1 MLKLNL
7 ENKEILNLDVIFLR
21 NWPRPE
27 DHFTYLAN
35 PRILV
40 KYDNKNIILMV
51 FVFPTLKKK
60 KKKIIYIY
68 THTYYFG
75 KCSPNLEK
83 NFSNSSFI
91 FLLDVNFENLTVWLN
106 VLIISS
112 IFAKFQNDKK
122 LIAMSFIKIKILNF
136 KFLWFKIMHIK

>member
-1 MLKLNL
+1 MEKKKKKKRKLKEMLKLNL

-40 KYDNKNIILMV
+40 KYDNKKNYLNG

-60 KKKIIYIY
+60 NYFIYIY
-68 THTYYFG
+68 THTIL
-75 KCSPNLEK
+75 K
-83 NFSNSSFI
+83 
-91 FLLDVNFENLTVWLN
+91 N
-106 VLIISS
+106 VL
-112 IFAKFQNDKK
+112 
-122 LIAMSFIKIKILNF
+122 
-136 KFLWFKIMHIK
+136 